1 MTNEPTYSNLYGMGK
16 QPQDSVTL
24 EIQDLQNLTSRVIA
38 QLKSKG
44 AELVELHEDGLRLVT
59 PPLFCSLGHKLVFRL
74 VARVTETGIVSDL
87 ELTTEVRDVEGAR
100 GEEQTVD
107 VRLVQFDSH
116 IWKEIHRLSERKQ
129 TQVTELFDRLK
140 GSAEGSEK

>member
-1 MTNEPTYSNLYGMGK
+1 MTNEPTCSNLYGMGN
-16 QPQDSVTL
+16 QPQDTVIL

-38 QLKSKG
+38 QLRTEG

-74 VARVTETGIVSDL
+74 VARVIGTGAISDL
-87 ELTTEVRDVEGAR
+87 ELTTEVREVEGAR

-107 VRLVQFDSH
+107 VRLIQFDSH
-116 IWKEIHRLSERKQ
+116 IWNEIHRLSEKKQ
-129 TQVTELFDRLK
+129 AQVAELFDRLK
-140 GSAEGSEK
+140 GSGE